1 MSDDITMEIYE
12 YLEQKEQFKTYQ
24 EARLW
29 CATGLI
35 EFKVY
40 DFNTNYINISEFE
53 KFVLMDSVDMSRS
66 YKPTEGISNLKLLV
80 VTVSHDF
87 ETEEVK
93 FICNIPSKYEKI
105 ICQEIANRYNAEV
118 LPYRI

>member
-1 MSDDITMEIYE
+1 MSDDITIEIYE

-40 DFNTNYINISEFE
+40 DFNTNLHIFLANIE
-53 KFVLMDSVDMSRS
+53 
-66 YKPTEGISNLKLLV
+66 NLK
-80 VTVSHDF
+80 
-87 ETEEVK
+87 
-93 FICNIPSKYEKI
+93 
-105 ICQEIANRYNAEV
+105 
-118 LPYRI
+118 